1 MNAFARGDVFWAD
14 LPEGRA
20 HPVLIVTRQA
30 AIPIRSSVTVV
41 LVTST
46 SRGHPAEVSLDVE
59 DGFAHPSVANCD
71 EIYTISKSRLTERW
85 AQSRSRQCSGSR
97 ARSGSPWTS
106 TD

>member
-71 EIYTISKSRLTERW
+71 EIYTISKSRLTERL
-85 AQSRSRQCSGSR
+85 GSIPFETMLR
-97 ARSGSPWTS
+97 VEGAIRLSL
-106 TD
+106 DLD